1 MAEQGSSSQA
11 EKVKLP
17 NWTVPEKKV
26 LVEYI
31 AAHYKEMVGSY
42 EEASGN
48 QADRRA
54 ALWDEAV
61 EL

>member
-1 MAEQGSSSQA
+1 MAEQGPSSQG

-17 NWTVPEKKV
+17 NWNVAEKTVF
-26 LVEYI
+26 VEHI

>member
-1 MAEQGSSSQA
+1 MAEQDSKK

-31 AAHYKEMVGSY
+31 AAHYKEMVGSF